1 MGAQRIPSVNYSE
14 AFKDQMVQKLTRPGG
29 PSATGLSRE
38 VGVHQ
43 ATLSRWVR
51 EAHVAWQGTPT
62 PTDERGQAMPAR
74 RPQDWTAE
82 EKYAVMIEAA
92 SLSDEELGAFV
103 REKGLRQGNLI
114 QWRQEMLTALGA
126 AKARSSRPSAET
138 RRIRELERE
147 LARKEKALAEAA
159 ALLLLKKKVQVLWGD
174 EDDTTAVRK
183 GRRS

>member
-1 MGAQRIPSVNYSE
+1 MGVQRIPSVNYSE
-14 AFKDQMVQKLTRPGG
+14 AFKVQMVRRLTGPGG

-43 ATLSRWVR
+43 CTLSRWVR

-62 PTDERGQAMPAR
+62 TPDEPERAMPAR

-92 SLSDEELGAFV
+92 SLSDEELGAS
-103 REKGLRQGNLI
+103 
-114 QWRQEMLTALGA
+114 
-126 AKARSSRPSAET
+126 KARSSRPSTET

-159 ALLLLKKKVQVLWGD
+159 ALLLLEKKAQALWGA
-174 EDDTTAVRK
+174 EDDTTALKK